1 VGAVLKTRRNQSA
14 DSSSYRRLVGIG
26 GIGSGIFFALDGNH
40 TLGREESRLGRLL
53 DIRDYCKLH
62 IISHYVAR
70 LLAAGPGGDFPVIP
84 IGKVGDDAPGRQMIA
99 EMSAAGMDTNYV
111 EIVAGSPTMFSVCFQ
126 YPDGMGGN
134 ITASNSAAAQLASE
148 DLTKLEHLFVEPAIA
163 LAAPEV
169 PLETRAHFLKMAG
182 QHGTFRAASFTAAEV
197 AAACEL
203 GMFANLE
210 LVSLNEGEAAVL
222 AGCAFEPSQPRP
234 FLQACE
240 QVLRTSYPR
249 LRLVVTAGKLGAFA
263 YSEGSW
269 DFSPAPRVN
278 VASTAGA
285 GDALLGALIV
295 AEVSGIPFIRRDHSL
310 DRGSMG
316 TVASALD
323 FAVLLASYTATSP
336 HTIHPKVCKEALL
349 AFASEIGV
357 ELAPNI
363 RQLLGV
369 TGQTSSATRF

>member
-1 VGAVLKTRRNQSA
+1 MTTRWNLRG
-14 DSSSYRRLVGIG
+14 DPSSYRRLIGIG

-70 LLAAGPGGDFPVIP
+70 LLGPGPGGDFRVMPV
-84 IGKVGDDAPGRQMIA
+84 GKVGDDAPGRQMIA

-134 ITASNSAAAQLASE
+134 ITSSESAAAQLACE
-148 DLTKLEHLFVEPAIA
+148 DLDRLEHLFAEPAVA

-182 QHGTFRAASFTAAEV
+182 KHGAFRAASFTTAEV
-197 AAACEL
+197 GPAQQL

-210 LVSLNEGEAAVL
+210 LASLNEGEASVL
-222 AGCAFEPSQPRP
+222 AGCSFEPSHARP

-240 QVLRTSYPR
+240 QVLRASYPK
-249 LRLVVTAGKLGAFA
+249 LRLVVTVGRLGAFA
-263 YSEGSW
+263 YWEGSW
-269 DFSPAPRVN
+269 DFCPAPSVK

-285 GDALLGALIV
+285 GDALLGGLIV
-295 AEVSGIPFIRRDHSL
+295 GEVSGIPFIRPDHSL
-310 DRGSMG
+310 DRTSIG
-316 TVASALD
+316 TLGSALD

-336 HTIHPKVCKEALL
+336 HTIHPEASKGALL
-349 AFASEIGV
+349 GFASDIGV
-357 ELAPNI
+357 EVAPKL